1 MADEKFS
8 FQKFLDDSKNAILNP
23 KDHFSKL
30 STTGGFGEPVI
41 KAVIYGFVA
50 GVFALLWSLLN
61 ISGAGAF
68 GGLFGGAVGIMAF
81 IGAIIGALI
90 GLFIGGVIVLIIS
103 AICSGSN
110 DYEANV
116 RVVAALMVLTPVNAF
131 LNVFNGISPALGNVL
146 GLVVNLYGLWMLYHA
161 LNQTLKAKPETSKVL
176 TIVLA
181 AIVLLFAIIG
191 FATRKGLNR
200 LEKKLG
206 EYEEIGKE
214 YEKAASKIT
223 EDYVEAAKEMTEK
236 TEEVA
241 EQISEEYG
249 DTKGD
254 FEFEMANG
262 ETLETINTISITMA
276 LKNLDEDNDF
286 AILSKGESFVQTA
299 VGEDGYVA
307 EYRDDSGY
315 FRSVESD
322 IPFEK
327 VLSMFLGFLNEN
339 DLWKEGFEWEKAE

>member
-68 GGLFGGAVGIMAF
+68 GELFGGAVGIMAF

-131 LNVFNGISPALGNVL
+131 LNVFNDISPALGNVL

-176 TIVLA
+176 SIVLA
-181 AIVLLFAIIG
+181 AIVLLFAIIE
-191 FATRKGLNR
+191 FATRKVVD
-200 LEKKLG
+200 KKLG
-206 EYEEIGKE
+206 EYEE
-214 YEKAASKIT
+214 ATSKIT

-299 VGEDGYVA
+299 LGEDGYLA

-339 DLWKEGFEWEKAE
+339 DLWKEGMEWEEAE